1 MNLHDLVLELRGGF
15 AKRLSMRPGTK
26 IPLANVITAID
37 SLLAQSEEPGL
48 REAIVE
54 RLSCV
59 ISDPDISEK
68 RVADDI
74 MALVSVA
81 RPAEDGLRQALMRI
95 EGLAR
100 GIIERNQG
108 GFIGDAN
115 DVNRIKMEVV
125 AALAAKEQE
134 TSSEAA
140 DAIIRATEA
149 ARDEAKE
156 EQ

>member
-1 MNLHDLVLELRGGF
+1 M
-15 AKRLSMRPGTK
+15 
-26 IPLANVITAID
+26 
-37 SLLAQSEEPGL
+37 
-48 REAIVE
+48 E

-134 TSSEAA
+134 TSSEA
-140 DAIIRATEA
+140 TEA

-156 EQ
+156 EL